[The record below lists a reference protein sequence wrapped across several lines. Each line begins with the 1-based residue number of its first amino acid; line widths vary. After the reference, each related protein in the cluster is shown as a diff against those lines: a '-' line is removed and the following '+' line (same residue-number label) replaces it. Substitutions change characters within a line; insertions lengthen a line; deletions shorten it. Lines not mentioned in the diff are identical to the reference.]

1 MSLRKRILVV
11 EDDPATR
18 EMIAAYLST
27 AGFDVLSAESGRAM
41 AATLKTSGRM
51 DLLLLDVNLPDSD
64 GMMLAHEIRRRSP
77 LGIII
82 VSERDTPNDRAM
94 GLEMGADD
102 YITKP
107 FFPRELLARVRNVL
121 DRAGP
126 AGEARGVHGGA
137 GRVMRVGNWLID
149 KENRKIVDE
158 ASGQAAPLTPAEFD
172 VLAVLVE
179 HPGQLMDRDAIAESI
194 GEKRS
199 EGGGRKVDILISRLR
214 RKLGDGTESGARM
227 IETVRGHG
235 YRFAA
240 LVDWV

>member
-1 MSLRKRILVV
+1 
-11 EDDPATR
+11 
-18 EMIAAYLST
+18 MIAAYLGT
-27 AGFDVLSAESGRAM
+27 AGFDVLMAENGRAM
-41 AATLKTSGRM
+41 AEILKTAGKV

-64 GMMLAHEIRRRSP
+64 GMMLAHELRRRSP

-82 VSERDTPNDRAM
+82 VSERDTPDDRAM

-102 YITKP
+102 YVTKP

-121 DRAGP
+121 DRVSTG
-126 AGEARGVHGGA
+126 GDARANHGGG
-137 GRVMRVGNWLID
+137 GRVMRIGRWLVD

-158 ASGQAAPLTPAEFD
+158 RSNAPANLTPAEFD
-172 VLAVLVE
+172 VLGILIDN
-179 HPGQLMDRDAIAESI
+179 PGQLMDRDTIADAI

-214 RKLGDGTESGARM
+214 RKLGDGAENGERM
-227 IETVRGHG
+227 IETIRGHG

-240 LVDWV
+240 LVDWI